1 MLVKRFLNFIRKP
14 KVYRMV
20 KDVQTIDNE
29 VVKYRLQ
36 VRRLGRWKDEVFKT
50 EHPVCWLKSEE
61 EGKQIIKM
69 IKGEHYGNNN

>member
-1 MLVKRFLNFIRKP
+1 
-14 KVYRMV
+14 
-20 KDVQTIDNE
+20 
-29 VVKYRLQ
+29 LQ